1 MVILRSSV
9 AWFSKRTPFLSQ
21 PIEVEKPRGY
31 FKCKTN
37 SCRMPKYKLYR
48 LYFHFITFQ
57 ITTNALVLAQPSNS
71 DQTLYQLHFKV
82 QIRFATKEPPS
93 PLYIG
98 G

>member
-1 MVILRSSV
+1 MVLQTYPI
-9 AWFSKRTPFLSQ
+9 PFPTLLCNL
-21 PIEVEKPRGY
+21 IEVEKPRKN

-71 DQTLYQLHFKV
+71 DQTLCQLHFKV

>member
-9 AWFSKRTPFLSQ
+9 AWFSKRTPFLCNL
-21 PIEVEKPRGY
+21 IEVEKPRKN

>member
-1 MVILRSSV
+1 MVLQTYPI
-9 AWFSKRTPFLSQ
+9 PFLTLLCNL
-21 PIEVEKPRGY
+21 IEVEKPRKN

-71 DQTLYQLHFKV
+71 DQTLRHFKV
-82 QIRFATKEPPS
+82 QIRFATKDPS
-93 PLYIG
+93 RLSILEG
-98 G
+98 RND

>member
-1 MVILRSSV
+1 MWDGYWVPRVSLNKKKTNIIMVILRSSV
-9 AWFSKRTPFLSQ
+9 ALFSKRTPFLCNI
-21 PIEVEKPRGY
+21 IEVEKPRKN

-71 DQTLYQLHFKV
+71 DQTLRQ
-82 QIRFATKEPPS
+82 
-93 PLYIG
+93 
-98 G
+98 

>member
-1 MVILRSSV
+1 
-9 AWFSKRTPFLSQ
+9 
-21 PIEVEKPRGY
+21 
-31 FKCKTN
+31 
-37 SCRMPKYKLYR
+37 MPKYKLYR

-71 DQTLYQLHFKV
+71 DQTLCQLHFKV

-98 G
+98 GVEMISSKVFVFNSFLIAV